1 MSLLDIY
8 NMIIGKNPQNVEQ
21 IRANALRQLEWEKQM
36 TARENAMGLSGAQIP
51 AQPTQQP
58 MIPTGNMNGIRG

>member
-8 NMIIGKNPQNVEQ
+8 NLIIGKNPQNVEQ

-36 TARENAMGLSGAQIP
+36 SARENATGLSGAQMP
-51 AQPTQQP
+51 QPTQP